1 MKVRKAVIPAAG
13 LGTRMLPA
21 TKTVPKEML
30 PMVDKPVIQ
39 YIIEE
44 AVAAGIEDILIVTN
58 RAKSAMDDYFDYY
71 PELETRLLQSGKES
85 ELVEVRRAA
94 DLANIFYV
102 RQKETK
108 GLGHAIGRARRFV
121 GDEPFAVLLGDDI
134 MRAKKPVTLQ
144 LVEAAE
150 KYGAS
155 ALGVQEVATEAI
167 SRYSSVKVSPLE
179 ERIFDV
185 SDMNEKPTPEQR
197 LSNYAILGRYV
208 LTPEIFDILE
218 NVKPGYGGEIQ
229 LTDGLRELCRRSRM
243 VAVDFEGR
251 LDLEPGDARALDW
264 VVASIHHL
272 PLEGLQ
278 NPDVEKCTHLWS
290 QVAKDPR
297 VHVIGHSGDPQFA
310 YDVDKVIPLFGEHHK
325 LVEINNH
332 SFQVRPDN
340 IPNCRKIALAC
351 KRYGVPIV
359 VDSDAHFETEVGC
372 FDKALAM
379 LREIDFPQE
388 LILNASE
395 QRLNDYLAR
404 YTSTF
409 EARS

>member
-44 AVAAGIEDILIVTN
+44 AVASGIEDILIVTN

-71 PELETRLLQSGKES
+71 PELETRLNQAGKDK
-85 ELVEVRRAA
+85 ELAEVRGAA

-155 ALGVQEVATEAI
+155 AVGVQRVATEAI
-167 SRYSSVKVSPLE
+167 SRYSSVKIAPLE
-179 ERIFDV
+179 ERVFSV
-185 SDMNEKPTPEQR
+185 SDMNEKPRADVFQLCHFGALCTHAGHFRYPGTGEARIRRGDPAHGRTAGTVPEQQ
-197 LSNYAILGRYV
+197 N
-208 LTPEIFDILE
+208 
-218 NVKPGYGGEIQ
+218 GG
-229 LTDGLRELCRRSRM
+229 
-243 VAVDFEGR
+243 GR
-251 LDLEPGDARALDW
+251 L
-264 VVASIHHL
+264 
-272 PLEGLQ
+272 
-278 NPDVEKCTHLWS
+278 
-290 QVAKDPR
+290 
-297 VHVIGHSGDPQFA
+297 
-310 YDVDKVIPLFGEHHK
+310 
-325 LVEINNH
+325 
-332 SFQVRPDN
+332 
-340 IPNCRKIALAC
+340 
-351 KRYGVPIV
+351 
-359 VDSDAHFETEVGC
+359 
-372 FDKALAM
+372 
-379 LREIDFPQE
+379 
-388 LILNASE
+388 
-395 QRLNDYLAR
+395 
-404 YTSTF
+404 
-409 EARS
+409 